1 MIGRPVSYGILSSA
15 APTVCGLATFTAA
28 LAKELERKG
37 NVVSLVRVLDE
48 AEEPSSSKI
57 PIIANLI
64 GSDWRTVETA
74 ARALNRCDVA
84 IVQLEYGL
92 YGGEDGDDVVRL
104 LHLLA
109 VPTIAD
115 LHTVLSRPLPN
126 QRDVLNEVIKSVDS
140 VVVMT
145 KSAEQTLRE
154 VFEVGN
160 TPISVIPHGATVV
173 GSNGQRERNARP
185 TILTWGLLGPGKG
198 IEWVID
204 TMATLKDLVPTPLY
218 IVAGRTHPKVLVREG
233 ESYRRKLMDQVVDIG
248 VGDMVHFDNTY
259 RDLLSLTSLIENAD
273 VVVLPYDSKDQ
284 ATSGVLVDAIAAGRP
299 VIATPFP
306 HAIELLCSGAGIIV
320 DHEDPSSLAR
330 ALRDVLTNSTV
341 SENMKREARRLSLG
355 LSWESVA
362 VQYLE
367 LNEFMLKRTDVSA

>member
-1 MIGRPVSYGILSSA
+1 
-15 APTVCGLATFTAA
+15 
-28 LAKELERKG
+28 
-37 NVVSLVRVLDE
+37 
-48 AEEPSSSKI
+48 
-57 PIIANLI
+57 
-64 GSDWRTVETA
+64 
-74 ARALNRCDVA
+74 
-84 IVQLEYGL
+84 
-92 YGGEDGDDVVRL
+92 
-104 LHLLA
+104 
-109 VPTIAD
+109 
-115 LHTVLSRPLPN
+115 
-126 QRDVLNEVIKSVDS
+126 
-140 VVVMT
+140 
-145 KSAEQTLRE
+145 
-154 VFEVGN
+154 
-160 TPISVIPHGATVV
+160 
-173 GSNGQRERNARP
+173 
-185 TILTWGLLGPGKG
+185 
-198 IEWVID
+198 
-204 TMATLKDLVPTPLY
+204 
-218 IVAGRTHPKVLVREG
+218 
-233 ESYRRKLMDQVVDIG
+233 
-248 VGDMVHFDNTY
+248 MVHFDNTY